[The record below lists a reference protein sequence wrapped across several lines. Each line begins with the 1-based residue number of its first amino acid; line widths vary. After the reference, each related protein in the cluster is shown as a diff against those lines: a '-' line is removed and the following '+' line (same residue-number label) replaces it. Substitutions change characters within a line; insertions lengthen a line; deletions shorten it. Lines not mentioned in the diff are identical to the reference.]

1 MMQKQEVQIER
12 QKISLLHKSM
22 TEIWAALIGVAATT
36 VVVAVSNNSSRKER
50 DIREL
55 FHRINALEKQV
66 ATMKPRNWRS

>member
-1 MMQKQEVQIER
+1 MMQEQEVQVKQ

-55 FHRINALEKQV
+55 FHRVNALEKQV

>member
-1 MMQKQEVQIER
+1 
-12 QKISLLHKSM
+12 M

-36 VVVAVSNNSSRKER
+36 VVVAVSNNSSKKER

-55 FHRINALEKQV
+55 FHRVNALEKQV

>member
-1 MMQKQEVQIER
+1 
-12 QKISLLHKSM
+12 M

-55 FHRINALEKQV
+55 FHRVNALEQKV
-66 ATMKPRNWRS
+66 AELKPRNWRG

>member
-1 MMQKQEVQIER
+1 MQGQEVQIER

>member
-1 MMQKQEVQIER
+1 MQEQEVQIER

-36 VVVAVSNNSSRKER
+36 VVVAISNNSSRKER

-55 FHRINALEKQV
+55 FHRVNALEKQV

>member
-1 MMQKQEVQIER
+1 MQEQEVQIER

-36 VVVAVSNNSSRKER
+36 VVVAVSNNSSKKER

-55 FHRINALEKQV
+55 FHRVNALEKQV